1 MWRVEAV
8 GLLFG
13 CVGCWRGPLRFLI
26 RLIGSA
32 PCKCPHLMDAGCRKR
47 YGLLDCKIIALSSH
61 NLLEATR
68 HAPFPHS
75 WRRTEYS
82 SSSQPEIDVD
92 GLRRRICDEGGWLI
106 NDWVMTKGEVSLYA
120 VIWPRSIGST
130 TWSGN
135 FKYLNPCDDD
145 NA

>member
-1 MWRVEAV
+1 MHFLREIKKSPRSRGVTRRGGRAPV
-8 GLLFG
+8 RLCGG
-13 CVGCWRGPLRFLI
+13 WRGPLRFLF

-47 YGLLDCKIIALSSH
+47 YGLLHCKIIVLSSR

-92 GLRRRICDEGGWLI
+92 SWRRRIC
-106 NDWVMTKGEVSLYA
+106 VRA
-120 VIWPRSIGST
+120 V
-130 TWSGN
+130 
-135 FKYLNPCDDD
+135 D
-145 NA
+145 